1 MPAENNRALDRR
13 RSKWWQ
19 VRQILAWAVMCI
31 TAAVVYA
38 MSTVFGGVAQAICG
52 TLFFLAAA
60 MMIRWPRR
68 VGTAIKTRA
77 GFWRCLRLGT
87 EAAVIV
93 GAIILFDRALCPE
106 VAFNFARGEGIV
118 RAAESGQFVESPPG
132 VLVLDSQFA
141 GAAVGGRIYVTR
153 LPAGRLYFFKTKDCM
168 MRLNKFAGYVYST
181 APNPKL
187 IATDH
192 NDSFALE
199 VNFLGSWQPGAP
211 LLLPVSVERTSSD
224 HWLHVLGP

>member
-1 MPAENNRALDRR
+1 
-13 RSKWWQ
+13 
-19 VRQILAWAVMCI
+19 MCI

-68 VGTAIKTRA
+68 IGTAIRNRA
-77 GFWRCLRLGT
+77 GFWRCLRLGA

-93 GAIILFDRALCPE
+93 AAIVLFDRALCPE
-106 VAFNFARGEGIV
+106 VVFNFDRGEGIV
-118 RAAESGQFVESPPG
+118 RAAESGKLVESPPG
-132 VLVLDSQFA
+132 VLALGSQFA
-141 GAAVGGRIYVTR
+141 GSAVGGRIYVTR

-187 IATDH
+187 EATDRKGI
-192 NDSFALE
+192 FTLE
-199 VNFLGSWQPGAP
+199 VNFLGSWQPGSP
-211 LLLPVSVERTSSD
+211 VLLYVAVERISSD